1 MHVIPLTYVYYY
13 LKLLERYTTVNA
25 VPTRMIWQ
33 HRMWFSEISNS
44 GGLFGYLLFR
54 WPISSCWFAFCRG
67 SWMRVWARRHRFSAM
82 DTTSLGSIDLA
93 VTQHRCVCV
102 YVCVCVCVCV
112 ASATSMCTNI
122 QPYAYIHTYMNAYI
136 QRAKFQP
143 KYDEVTG
150 TKLGLT
156 TQTINGRSLFKS
168 RRSWEI
174 SACLDDEV
182 TKFIHCSDN
191 SCLFAYAMYSD
202 KVSQLA
208 ALREVKRLR
217 PQIWELWR
225 FLDTDRWA
233 PGTAFL
239 RVRENVWIKHK

>member
-1 MHVIPLTYVYYY
+1 MHVILLTYAYYY

-25 VPTRMIWQ
+25 VTTRMIWQ
-33 HRMWFSEISNS
+33 HRKWFSEISNS

-54 WPISSCWFAFCRG
+54 WPISYCWFAFCRG
-67 SWMRVWARRHRFSAM
+67 SWMRVWARRHKFSAM

-102 YVCVCVCVCV
+102 CVCVC
-112 ASATSMCTNI
+112 SKCTEYI
-122 QPYAYIHTYMNAYI
+122 YKHTTLRAYIHTYMNAYI

-168 RRSWEI
+168 RDSGEI

-182 TKFIHCSDN
+182 TK
-191 SCLFAYAMYSD
+191 LFTSQTILVVSNTQCTQTKWVNLQLFVKLNAYDPKSGSYGDFWILIAELQ
-202 KVSQLA
+202 VLPFW
-208 ALREVKRLR
+208 ECVKMS
-217 PQIWELWR
+217 
-225 FLDTDRWA
+225 
-233 PGTAFL
+233 G
-239 RVRENVWIKHK
+239 